1 MLLELRIGNLALAA
15 DVAVTL
21 RPGLTALTGETGA
34 GKSMVAGALALLA
47 GGRGDRDLV
56 RSGEDLAWVEG
67 VFDLSGR
74 PDLVSI
80 AARLGVLLAEDAV
93 LVLRREIR
101 REGRGRVLVNGLVSS
116 LGMLER
122 LGPHLLA
129 VQSQDQQRELAL
141 PGFARDLLDDLLGLT
156 AFRENVAA
164 ALAAHR
170 DAAQLL
176 ARREQETALAREQ
189 ADLWRYQHDELV
201 AAALRDDEEADLAER
216 IAEKRHAHDL
226 QQAAATALGRLDEG
240 PGASREGLGAAIA
253 ALTPQ
258 AARSPRLATAREGL
272 ATAAELVAE
281 AAHTLES
288 FLDQLDL
295 DPRGLDELEA
305 RKALYEE
312 LRRKYRQDVAG
323 LIAMRTLLAQ
333 RIARHDSA
341 QQDLADLETAV
352 ADARAALGEAAAVLR
367 DRRQAGAPAPGGGG
381 AGPHPPAGSAEPRT
395 RVRRDAERRGRRR
408 SPSAAC
414 PCRVDTHGA
423 DRVELLARTNPGESR
438 GSVAAVASGGERSRI
453 HLGLTVMRQGDSGGP
468 LVRLFDEVDAGLGMD
483 AAPPI
488 AQLLRRLAVEG
499 QVLCITHLPTLAVHA
514 DQHLVVTKR
523 VEDGRTSLRVGELA
537 ADARIREIARLLGGE
552 GFGGEDTELQL
563 AYARE
568 LLAAGGAAVAG
579 A

>member
-34 GKSMVAGALALLA
+34 GKSMIAGALALLA

-74 PDLVSI
+74 PDLVSV
-80 AARLGVLLAEDAV
+80 AARLGVPLGEDAV

-116 LGMLER
+116 LAVIER

-129 VQSQDQQRELAL
+129 VQSQDQQRELAW
-141 PGFARDLLDDLLGLT
+141 PGFARDLLDDLLGLLGL
-156 AFRENVAA
+156 RENVAA
-164 ALAAHR
+164 ALATHR
-170 DAAQLL
+170 TAAQSL
-176 ARREQETALAREQ
+176 AQREQETSLAREQ

-201 AAALRDDEEADLAER
+201 AAALREDEEADLAER

-226 QQAAATALGRLDEG
+226 QLAAATALARLDEG
-240 PGASREGLGAAIA
+240 PAAARDGLGAAIA
-253 ALTPQ
+253 ALTSQ
-258 AARSPRLATAREGL
+258 AARSPRLASARDGL

-281 AAHTLES
+281 AAHALES
-288 FLDQLDL
+288 YLDQLDL
-295 DPRGLDELEA
+295 DPRGLDELEE

-312 LRRKYRQDVAG
+312 LRRKYRHDVAG
-323 LIAMRTLLAQ
+323 LLALQASLGQ
-333 RIARHDSA
+333 RIGRHDSA
-341 QQDLADLETAV
+341 RQDLADLEAAV
-352 ADARAALGEAAAVLR
+352 ADTRVALAEAAGVLR
-367 DRRQAGAPAPGGGG
+367 EHRQIGAPRLATAAQTLIRPLALPSLELEFAVVPNAMDGEVAVGGV
-381 AGPHPPAGSAEPRT
+381 S
-395 RVRRDAERRGRRR
+395 
-408 SPSAAC
+408 
-414 PCRVDTHGA
+414 CRVEAHGA

-453 HLGLTVMRQGDSGGP
+453 HLGLTVMRQGESGGP

-488 AQLLRRLAVEG
+488 AHLLRRLAQNG

-514 DQHLVVTKR
+514 DQHLAVTKR
-523 VEDGRTSLRVGELA
+523 VEDGRTTLRVCELA
-537 ADARIREIARLLGGE
+537 GDARIGEIARLLGGE
-552 GFGGEDTELQL
+552 GFGGEDTEVQL

-568 LLAAGGAAVAG
+568 LLTAGGAAAAG

>member
-1 MLLELRIGNLALAA
+1 
-15 DVAVTL
+15 
-21 RPGLTALTGETGA
+21 
-34 GKSMVAGALALLA
+34 
-47 GGRGDRDLV
+47 
-56 RSGEDLAWVEG
+56 
-67 VFDLSGR
+67 
-74 PDLVSI
+74 
-80 AARLGVLLAEDAV
+80 
-93 LVLRREIR
+93 
-101 REGRGRVLVNGLVSS
+101 
-116 LGMLER
+116 MLER

-226 QQAAATALGRLDEG
+226 QQAAATALGRLDDG

-312 LRRKYRQDVAG
+312 LRRKYRQDVVG
-323 LIAMRTLLAQ
+323 LIAMRTLLGQ

-352 ADARAALGEAAAVLR
+352 ADARAALGAAAAELR
-367 DRRQAGAPAPGGGG
+367 DRRQAGAPGLAAAAQALIRPLALPSLELEFAVTPNAAAAEVAVGGV
-381 AGPHPPAGSAEPRT
+381 S
-395 RVRRDAERRGRRR
+395 
-408 SPSAAC
+408 
-414 PCRVDTHGA
+414 CRVDTHGA

-488 AQLLRRLAVEG
+488 AHLLRRLAVEG

-523 VEDGRTSLRVGELA
+523 VEDGRTSLRVSELA

>member
-15 DVAVTL
+15 DVAVSL

-34 GKSMVAGALALLA
+34 GKSMIAGALALLA
-47 GGRGDRDLV
+47 GDRGDRDLV
-56 RSGEDLAWVEG
+56 RSGEELAWVEG
-67 VFDLSGR
+67 VFDLAAR
-74 PDLVSI
+74 PDLV
-80 AARLGVLLAEDAV
+80 AAASRLGVPLAEDAV

-116 LGMLER
+116 LAVLER

-129 VQSQDQQRELAL
+129 VQSQDQQRELAR
-141 PGFARDLLDDLLGLT
+141 PGFARDLLDDLLGLGDLRT
-156 AFRENVAA
+156 AVASC
-164 ALAAHR
+164 LAAHR
-170 DAAQLL
+170 NAVESLE
-176 ARREQETALAREQ
+176 RRRQETALAREQ

-201 AAALRDDEEADLAER
+201 AAALVVDEEADLAER

-226 QQAAATALGRLDEG
+226 QLAAATALSRLDEG
-240 PGASREGLGAAIA
+240 PAAVRENLGAAIA

-258 AARSPRLATAREGL
+258 AGRSPRLAGAREAL

-281 AAHTLES
+281 AAHALES
-288 FLDQLDL
+288 YLDQLDL
-295 DPRGLDELEA
+295 DPRGLDELEG

-312 LRRKYRQDVAG
+312 LRRKYRRDVAE
-323 LIAMRTLLAQ
+323 LLLLQAALAQ
-333 RIARHDSA
+333 RLERQDSA
-341 QQDLADLETAV
+341 QQDLAGLQAAV
-352 ADARAALGEAAAVLR
+352 GGARADLGRAAAALR
-367 DRRQAGAPAPGGGG
+367 K
-381 AGPHPPAGSAEPRT
+381 
-395 RVRRDAERRGRRR
+395 RRR
-408 SPSAAC
+408 SGAPRLAATAQTLIRPLALPSLELEFSVVANEEAGDVEVDGVA
-414 PCRVDTHGA
+414 CRVDGHGS

-453 HLGLTVMRQGDSGGP
+453 HLGLTVMRQGESGGP

-488 AQLLRRLAVEG
+488 AHLLRRLARTG

-523 VEDGRTSLRVGELA
+523 IEDGRTSLRVSELA
-537 ADARIREIARLLGGE
+537 GDARTREIARLLGGE
-552 GFGGEDTELQL
+552 GYGGEDTDVQL

-568 LLAAGGAAVAG
+568 LLAAGAAA
-579 A
+579 AADA

>member
-15 DVAVTL
+15 DVAVSL
-21 RPGLTALTGETGA
+21 GSGLTALTGETGA
-34 GKSMVAGALALLA
+34 GKSMIAGALGLLA

-74 PDLVSI
+74 PDLMSI
-80 AARLGVLLAEDAV
+80 SARLGVPLGEDDV

-116 LGMLER
+116 LAVLER

-129 VQSQDQQRELAL
+129 VQSQDQQRELAW
-141 PGFARDLLDDLLGLT
+141 PGFARDFLDDLLGLLGW
-156 AFRENVAA
+156 RENVAA
-164 ALAAHR
+164 ALTAHR
-170 DAAQLL
+170 NAAQVL
-176 ARREQETALAREQ
+176 AQREQETALAREQ

-201 AAALRDDEEADLAER
+201 AAALREDEEADLAER

-226 QQAAATALGRLDEG
+226 QLAAATALARLDEG
-240 PGASREGLGAAIA
+240 PAAAREGLGKAIA

-258 AARSPRLATAREGL
+258 AARSPRLAGAREGL
-272 ATAAELVAE
+272 STAAEAVAE
-281 AAHTLES
+281 AAHALES

-295 DPRGLDELEA
+295 DPRGLDELEE
-305 RKALYEE
+305 RKALYED
-312 LRRKYRQDVAG
+312 LRRKYRRDVAG
-323 LIAMRTLLAQ
+323 LLALQATLAQ
-333 RIARHDSA
+333 RIGRNDSA
-341 QQDLADLETAV
+341 QQDLEDLEAAV
-352 ADARAALGEAAAVLR
+352 TGSCAALAEAAAVLR
-367 DRRQAGAPAPGGGG
+367 KHRQAGAPSLAAAAQALIRPLALPSLELEFAVVPNGAQGEISVGGV
-381 AGPHPPAGSAEPRT
+381 S
-395 RVRRDAERRGRRR
+395 
-408 SPSAAC
+408 
-414 PCRVDTHGA
+414 CRVDAHGA

-453 HLGLTVMRQGDSGGP
+453 HLGLTVMRQGESGGP

-488 AQLLRRLAVEG
+488 AHLLRRLAQSS

-514 DQHLVVTKR
+514 DQHLAVTKR
-523 VEDGRTSLRVGELA
+523 VEDGRTTLRVCELA
-537 ADARIREIARLLGGE
+537 GPGRILEIARLLGGE
-552 GFGGEDTELQL
+552 GYGGEDTEAQL

-568 LLAAGGAAVAG
+568 LLAAGGAAVAD